1 MDKAKLELFKMKMEK
16 IHEDD
21 QTFILGI
28 KACIDYMKEDMMHKC
43 DIDIS
48 NGIQNRN
55 LDYLLFS
62 NMNRFFN
69 FVIESCEDAM
79 FEKMDEFI
87 EYAEEQE
94 ELDELEDIHEMEEEY
109 EDFDLIPPEDDD
121 YDIPDPEWME
131 CDNECASCSSDTCN
145 HRTEDYQVVDDIYD
159 PDAYLY
165 REVAKK

>member
-21 QTFILGI
+21 QTFIMGI

-43 DIDIS
+43 NIDIS

-62 NMNRFFN
+62 NLNRFFN

-87 EYAEEQE
+87 EYAEEQDEFE
-94 ELDELEDIHEMEEEY
+94 ED
-109 EDFDLIPPEDDD
+109 EDDD
-121 YDIPDPEWME
+121 YDITDPEWME
-131 CDNECASCSSDTCN
+131 CDNDCASCSSDTCN

-159 PDAYLY
+159 PDAYLK
-165 REVAKK
+165 REVVKK

>member
-1 MDKAKLELFKMKMEK
+1 MDKAKLELFNMKMEK

-21 QTFILGI
+21 QIFIMGI

-43 DIDIS
+43 NIDIS

-62 NMNRFFN
+62 NLNRFFN

-94 ELDELEDIHEMEEEY
+94 ELEEDDED
-109 EDFDLIPPEDDD
+109 DFDLIPPDEDD

-145 HRTEDYQVVDDIYD
+145 HRKEDYQVVDDIYD